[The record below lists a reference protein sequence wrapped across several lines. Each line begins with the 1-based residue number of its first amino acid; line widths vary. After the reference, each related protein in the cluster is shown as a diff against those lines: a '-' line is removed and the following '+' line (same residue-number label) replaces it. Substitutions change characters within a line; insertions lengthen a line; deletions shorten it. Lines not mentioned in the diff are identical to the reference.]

1 MRFALGLGYVILL
14 LVVGLWFVGTHFM
27 AGTVPNYSGSRSVK
41 GLSSTVTIDRDAYAV
56 PHIHAA
62 TESDAYFGLGYAMA
76 QDRLLQMEF
85 FRRIGEGR
93 MSEILGKKSLT
104 LDTWSR
110 TIGFWRIANELWS
123 KAAPDTR
130 AVLTAYTNGI
140 NSYIDGTTGSFGFGF
155 DALGVRPRHW
165 QPQECFLVARLMAWQ
180 MNFSYFTDAA
190 FSDIALTLDSAH
202 MRWLYPNYSPD
213 GATTL
218 GDQRAATSD
227 QGLLDAHVGAQLS
240 TPKASVAPK
249 PATAKPATA
258 KPAAAK
264 PAAAKPAIPKPA
276 TPKPATPKTVTPR
289 KTGDLGLPQ
298 SVARFFAQVATDLRS
313 IGGVPALGGGSNAF
327 AVGPQRTLNH
337 QAILENDTHL
347 DLHSPASWYVA
358 HISSDDGLNVAGF
371 LVPGMPVFIAGRTE
385 SVSWGI
391 TNAMAD
397 ESDFFIERQ
406 DSTHTPSFRVIHDS
420 ILVKDSLGGK
430 TPHAVQLLVRMTT
443 HGPVVSD
450 LSPFALA
457 GAFDPTLGIG
467 TRDTSIYG
475 PSRVVSLM
483 WNGEYALGDEAGGF
497 VRMVHAKS
505 VAQARTLLH
514 DYATPCLNICFADRS
529 GAIAYQYA
537 GRLPK
542 RSGSEERVLLTRDGA
557 NPAEQWL
564 GFLPFADLPNSTSP
578 ARGYLVSANNPATAN
593 RAVAQGN
600 NWEPSSRADR
610 LTTLL
615 DTARWVDTGWVRK
628 AMVDIVSPYAAQRVL
643 PYLLALF
650 PDNERHTIEADSTA
664 LFQIDSM
671 RIAWKE
677 DSIRRHSQVTDSAL
691 RVVLSADSA
700 LIRTRHP
707 TRDTSHIAQIDPFMR
722 QVLTYLRNWDGGMR
736 TEEIAPTIY
745 SVFLIRL
752 IENTYR
758 DELGPTHYSE
768 FVFVNNVP
776 IRSLLRILPDSA
788 NVWWDDRGTRT
799 TEVRDTIVLRSF
811 RESLRILARTFGR
824 DMRTWQWGRLHTL
837 TFDHPFASA
846 GKLIAHLVNIDAGAM
861 PGDPTSVLQGSYR
874 MTEPFAMRIGPS
886 MRLIADMKSDELL
899 AVLPTGN
906 SEAMFGD
913 HYRDMLEL
921 YKHGD
926 LLHIPLHGTGQKWTR
941 LELKPQ

>member
-1 MRFALGLGYVILL
+1 MRFALGLGYVVLL

-27 AGTVPNYSGSRSVK
+27 AGTIPNYTGSRSVK
-41 GLSSTVTIDRDAYAV
+41 GVTATVTIDRDAYAV
-56 PHIHAA
+56 PHIHGA
-62 TESDAYFGLGYAMA
+62 TEADAYFGLGYAMA

-85 FRRIGEGR
+85 FRRIGQGR
-93 MSEILGKKSLT
+93 MSEITGKKSLT
-104 LDTWSR
+104 LDAWSR
-110 TIGFWRIANELWS
+110 TVGFWRIANELWT

-140 NSYIDGTTGSFGFGF
+140 NAYIDGTTGSFGFGF
-155 DALGVRPRHW
+155 DALGIRPRHW
-165 QPQECFLVARLMAWQ
+165 QPQECFLVARLMSWQ

-190 FSDIALTLDSAH
+190 FGDIALRLDSAH
-202 MRWLYPNYSPD
+202 LHSLYPNYPAD

-218 GDQRAATSD
+218 EGIGEQRTGMGDQKSAALKPVSLKTVAS
-227 QGLLDAHVGAQLS
+227 
-240 TPKASVAPK
+240 KA
-249 PATAKPATA
+249 
-258 KPAAAK
+258 
-264 PAAAKPAIPKPA
+264 A
-276 TPKPATPKTVTPR
+276 TPKPAAPKPLTPKAVAPKPSPKAAPNANAPR
-289 KTGDLGLPQ
+289 KTGALEIPT
-298 SVARFFAQVATDLRS
+298 SVTRVLAQVATDLRS
-313 IGGVPALGGGSNAF
+313 LGIVPALGGGSNAF
-327 AVGPQRTLNH
+327 AVGPQRTINRS
-337 QAILENDTHL
+337 AILENDAHL
-347 DLHSPASWYVA
+347 DLHSPASWYLA
-358 HISSDDGLNVAGF
+358 HISSDDGMNVAGF

-385 SVSWGI
+385 SLSWGI

-406 DSTHTPSFRVIHDS
+406 DSTHTPSFRVLKDS

-430 TPHAVQLLVRMTT
+430 TPHVVPLVIRMTS
-443 HGPVVSD
+443 HGPVMSD

-457 GAFDPTLGIG
+457 GAFDPSLAIA
-467 TRDTSIYG
+467 TRDTSTFG
-475 PSRVVSLM
+475 PSRVVSMM

-497 VRMVHAKS
+497 IRMVHAKS
-505 VAQARTLLH
+505 AAQARTLLR

-529 GAIAYQYA
+529 GTIAYQYA

-542 RSGSEERVLLTRDGA
+542 RSGSEERVLLPRDGA
-557 NPAEQWL
+557 NPTDQWL
-564 GFLPFADLPNSTSP
+564 GFIGVADLPSSVNP
-578 ARGYLVSANNPATAN
+578 PRGYLVSANNPATSS

-610 LTTLL
+610 LSTLL

-628 AMVDIVSPYAAQRVL
+628 AMVDIVSPYAANRVL

-671 RIAWKE
+671 RLAWKE

-691 RVVLSADSA
+691 RVVLSADS
-700 LIRTRHP
+700 LLTRTRHP
-707 TRDTSHIAQIDPFMR
+707 TRDTSHIAALDPFIR

-745 SVFLIRL
+745 SLFLVRL

-776 IRSLLRILPDSA
+776 IRSLLRILPDST
-788 NVWWDDRGTRT
+788 NVWWDDRGTRAI
-799 TEVRDTIVLRSF
+799 EPRDTIILRSF

-846 GKLIAHLVNIDAGAM
+846 GPLIAHLVNIDAGGM
-861 PGDPTSVLQGSYR
+861 PGDPTTVLQGSYR
-874 MTEPFAMRIGPS
+874 MTQPFAMRIGPS
-886 MRLIADMKSDELL
+886 MRLIADMQSDELL

-913 HYRDMLEL
+913 HYRDMVDL

-926 LLHIPLHGTGQKWTR
+926 LLHIPLHGTNPKWKR